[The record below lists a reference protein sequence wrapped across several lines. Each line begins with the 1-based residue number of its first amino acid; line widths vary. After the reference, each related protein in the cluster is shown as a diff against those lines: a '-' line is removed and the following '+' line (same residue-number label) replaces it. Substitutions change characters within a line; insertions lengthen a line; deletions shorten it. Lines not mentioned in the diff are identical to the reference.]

1 MEAHM
6 NQRFNIPPRS
16 GPAPVTPMVYVTD
29 KSVWEYK
36 LLSRNLS
43 KEEAPNE
50 EELNKLGKE
59 GWELAGV
66 FTDSPFVYF
75 YFKRLKD

>member
-1 MEAHM
+1 M
-6 NQRFNIPPRS
+6 NPRFTFPPRS
-16 GPAPVTPMVYVTD
+16 VPAPVTPMVYVTD
-29 KSVWEYK
+29 KTVWEYK
-36 LLSRNLS
+36 LLSRNLA

-59 GWELAGV
+59 RWELAGL
-66 FTDSPFVYF
+66 FSDSPFVNF